1 MKRNSFFLTA
11 FFLATLSFVNVAQP
25 ATYYISPSGSDSAAG
40 TEAQPWKTI
49 QKGLDAAQPGD
60 IMQLFAG
67 SFAAAATKRDGTA
80 DNPIT
85 IIGQKDLSA
94 ILTGTGGSS
103 SSLTI
108 THAYINVRH
117 LHLDGSQIWLQGDG
131 AHHCIIEL
139 STFING
145 HTGVS
150 HNQGTEGPHNNIIRN
165 NDMSH
170 WKSNGALLINGH
182 DSTFEENNFHD
193 NDGWDV
199 IRAFGYNHLI
209 RGNSFSGIGTPS
221 KEDTVDPAHGNHAD
235 IVQTFG
241 NKITRAAK
249 AYNITFERNTFKNCR
264 CQMFTL
270 QQYGNPDVRDWTIRN
285 NLSINSRMH
294 IELSLPGCKVY
305 NNTFYHS
312 TGTDSITL
320 SHRAKGSD
328 ANNTEIFN
336 NMFVECGTTPRNGFY
351 TRPKDLIGLFMD
363 YNFMSG
369 PGGAAKDP
377 PTREP
382 HGINGGDPK
391 FVNPA
396 KEDFHLQLGSPAIG
410 RGIPIPGLNTDMD
423 LRDRTVRPV
432 VDLGVFMYRPTQTGY

>member
-1 MKRNSFFLTA
+1 VTA
-11 FFLATLSFVNVAQP
+11 VTQA
-25 ATYYISPSGSDSAAG
+25 ATYYVGPTGSDASDGGPAHPFL
-40 TEAQPWKTI
+40 TL
-49 QKGLDAAQPGD
+49 QKGLNTAQPGD
-60 IMQLFAG
+60 TVQLLSG
-67 SFAAAATKRDGTA
+67 SFAPGASKRDGTS
-80 DNPIT
+80 DNPVT
-85 IIGQKDLSA
+85 IRGQEDSSSV
-94 ILTGTGGSS
+94 IMGTGGSS
-103 SSLTI
+103 SSLAI
-108 THAYINVRH
+108 THAYINVRNICF
-117 LHLDGSQIWLQGDG
+117 DGSQVWLKGDG

-145 HTGVS
+145 HTGVT
-150 HNQGTEGPHNNIIRN
+150 HNSGTEGPHNNIIRN

-209 RGNSFSGIGTPS
+209 RGNRFTGIGAAS
-221 KEDTVDPAHGNHAD
+221 KTDPAVPAHGNHAD

-241 NKITRAAK
+241 NKLTQANK
-249 AYNITFERNTFKNCR
+249 SYNITFERNVIKDCT

-320 SHRAKGSD
+320 GHQGAGSD
-328 ANNTEIFN
+328 ANNTQIFN
-336 NMFVECGTTPRNGFY
+336 NMFVECGSTPRNGFY

-369 PGGAAKDP
+369 PGRAAKDA

-391 FVNPA
+391 FVDPD
-396 KEDFHLQLGSPAIG
+396 KSDFHLRPESPAIG
-410 RGIPIPGLNTDMD
+410 RGMRIPGLTTDIEP
-423 LRDRTVRPV
+423 RDQTTRPSF
-432 VDLGVFMYRPTQTGY
+432 DLGAFQYRPIASAAVRQW